1 MKGVKLYK
9 MKLGDAILQLNR
21 LQTRKNSAVAT
32 PQEEDEYRLI
42 LDAMNKAEPI
52 EIFFDCDGDGVADTI
67 EIFQQTSAT
76 SCCRLM
82 DSKPDSSRRKAKTS
96 QRRSR

>member
-9 MKLGDAILQLNR
+9 MKMGDAILQLNR
-21 LQTRKNSAVAT
+21 LQNRKNAAVAT
-32 PQEEDEYRLI
+32 REEESEYRLI
-42 LDAMNKAEPI
+42 LDALNKADPI

-82 DSKPDSSRRKAKTS
+82 DAKPDTSRRKKTSSRRRAP
-96 QRRSR
+96 

>member
-9 MKLGDAILQLNR
+9 MKMGDAILQLNI
-21 LQTRKNSAVAT
+21 LQSRRNQALAS
-32 PQEEDEYRLI
+32 PEEHREYHLI
-42 LDAMNKAEPI
+42 LNALNTAP
-52 EIFFDCDGDGVADTI
+52 EIDIYFDCDGDGIPDTI

-82 DSKPDSSRRKAKTS
+82 DSKPDTSRRKRASSRRSA
-96 QRRSR
+96 Q